1 MRRRSEKDA
10 RTYSFTLKDYRS
22 IQVKMLQTLAKL
34 GVKNSEDDLARL
46 LSDLPEIRCDVK
58 NCPCAYHQSIKRIL
72 EVAT

>member
-1 MRRRSEKDA
+1 LRRRNERDA

-22 IQVKMLQTLAKL
+22 IQVKMLQTLAHL
-34 GVKNSEDDLARL
+34 GVKHSEDDLARL

-58 NCPCAYHQSIKRIL
+58 DCPCAYHQGIKRIL